1 MTQDQTPKRIHPL
14 IAIAAVSIILVSL
27 VGVAAITG
35 IIPNSS
41 STTSPANSLAAD
53 KANKEGNSPE
63 MNAQSA
69 ANTADTR
76 SDAEARPSPQS
87 NSNHKVA
94 SHTTSN
100 ANSATSRRNEDDN
113 NAPVNNSQAQAPAI
127 CDSCGVVESVR
138 TVEHQAQ
145 QGSGLG
151 AAAGA
156 ILGGVLG
163 HQVGGGNGNK
173 LATVAGAVGGGFA
186 GNEIEKRKNT
196 STSYEVRVRME
207 NGNTRTFTPSS
218 QPDWRAGDRVKVIN
232 GNLTF
237 R

>member
-1 MTQDQTPKRIHPL
+1 MPRH
-14 IAIAAVSIILVSL
+14 A
-27 VGVAAITG
+27 
-35 IIPNSS
+35 
-41 STTSPANSLAAD
+41 
-53 KANKEGNSPE
+53 
-63 MNAQSA
+63 
-69 ANTADTR
+69 
-76 SDAEARPSPQS
+76 QS

-100 ANSATSRRNEDDN
+100 ANSATSRQNDYDN